1 MGGRPSPQLLVEWAD
16 RRGQFQD
23 ALRVLRT
30 ALPVLP
36 PQAALA
42 AFRAD
47 VVARGWPAR
56 ALAASVALHVLFVF
70 VPLPEFLKRAPAA
83 PAGLRAVRLEYD
95 LRWAGNARFLPP
107 IAPKRAAKRT
117 ASLRGKKEQPLPPRS
132 IGADARQA
140 QTIVSDPPE
149 PNHPRQTLLTQ
160 LGLEKV
166 RVPVRDLH
174 LPNMVIPPSPA
185 AAPAPELDLR
195 RVRAPAAVN
204 VPGAAAAPQPP
215 RPKLRSQL
223 ALAETRIENLF
234 PRLAV
239 ESGGSAGSLLA
250 PDVGAA
256 ASLASTGDLTA
267 PGIIALSAN
276 PAAPR
281 PVLELP
287 EANFRARFTTG
298 PFEGSGSPGGIPG
311 GAPEIG
317 GGAGSEDLGGEGAGV
332 GGLSVPGVF
341 VSNAGPAP
349 PGPVIVG
356 PPTNGPGGTG
366 VSLAPSAVEG
376 PVAAA
381 PSPARDLRALARQQP
396 SPGDQAVEQRAEE
409 LIEGPGRGARPSSG
423 RRVYSVLIN
432 MPNLTSQTGSW
443 VLRFAELGERAT
455 SAGGAAESFAI
466 EAPVAVKKVDPRYP
480 GEARRDHL
488 EGVVYL
494 YGVIREDGSVD
505 SVRVV
510 RSVHELLDTNAVAA
524 FQRWQFEPGRKNGVP
539 VALEVVVEIP
549 FRLSRLF

>member
-23 ALRVLRT
+23 ALRVLRAT
-30 ALPVLP
+30 LPVLP

-47 VVARGWPAR
+47 LLARTWPAR
-56 ALAASVALHVLFVF
+56 ALAASAALHVLFVF
-70 VPLPEFLKRAPAA
+70 VPLPEFLTRAPAV
-83 PAGLRAVRLEYD
+83 PAGLRAVRIEHD
-95 LRWAGNARFLPP
+95 LHWAGNARFLPP
-107 IAPKRAAKRT
+107 IAPKRLPKRS
-117 ASLRGKKEQPLPPRS
+117 ASPSGKKEQPLPRR
-132 IGADARQA
+132 GADVRRA
-140 QTIVSDPPE
+140 QTIVSNPPE

-166 RVPVRDLH
+166 RVPVRDLQ

-185 AAPAPELDLR
+185 AAPVSELDLR
-195 RVRAPAAVN
+195 RLRAPAALN
-204 VPGAAAAPQPP
+204 IPGAAAAPQPP

-239 ESGGSAGSLLA
+239 DSGGAA
-250 PDVGAA
+250 AAAPPPDVGAT
-256 ASLASTGDLTA
+256 ASLASAGDLTA

-276 PAAPR
+276 PSAPR

-287 EANFRARFTTG
+287 EANLRARFTTG
-298 PFEGSGSPGGIPG
+298 PFEGSGSPRGVPG

-317 GGAGSEDLGGEGAGV
+317 GGPESRSFGTGAGGLNGEGGAN
-332 GGLSVPGVF
+332 GLSVPGVF

-356 PPTNGPGGTG
+356 PAREN
-366 VSLAPSAVEG
+366 SAVNS
-376 PVAAA
+376 AAA
-381 PSPARDLRALARQQP
+381 ALATKPDLRALVPPVAGLARQQP
-396 SPGDQAVEQRAEE
+396 SPGDKAVEQRAEE
-409 LIEGPGRGARPSSG
+409 MIEGPGRGARPSG
-423 RRVYSVLIN
+423 GQRVYSVLIN

-455 SAGGAAESFAI
+455 SAGGAAESFAL

-494 YGVIREDGSVD
+494 YGVIREDGTVE

-510 RSVHELLDTNAVAA
+510 RSVHQLLDENAVAA
-524 FQRWQFEPGRKNGVP
+524 FQRWQFEPGRKNGAP